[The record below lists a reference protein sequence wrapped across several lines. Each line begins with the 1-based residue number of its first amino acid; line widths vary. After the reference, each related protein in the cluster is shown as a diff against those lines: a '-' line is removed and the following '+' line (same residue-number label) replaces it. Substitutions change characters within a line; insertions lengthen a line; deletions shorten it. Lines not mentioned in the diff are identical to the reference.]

1 MKRMTGAF
9 VTGNPIPRKNPGDIP
24 YTGNIA
30 KILKPL
36 KFCQEGVQ
44 EYQKLL
50 WFKNFFMWE
59 R

>member
-50 WFKNFFMWE
+50 
-59 R
+59 